1 MAENPA
7 TARQPTDTSDWPT
20 VRGRRVNPW
29 AAMGALSIGFF
40 MIMLDTTIVN
50 VAIPAMLRGSLHAT
64 LNQIVWVNSVYLLT
78 YAVPLLLSG
87 RLGDRIG
94 RKQMFLAGLVVF
106 TLASLCCGLAGTPG
120 LLIAARA
127 VQGFG
132 AAAMGP
138 QTMAMITTLFPPA
151 KRGAPMGMW
160 GAVAGVATIAGP
172 LLGGVLVD
180 NLGWQW
186 IFMVNVPIGVIG
198 IVLAILLVPGRQRPH
213 RHKFDI
219 LGTLLFS
226 AGLLAIVFGVQ
237 NGQQYDWGTVW
248 GPINIPEI
256 IGLGVVLLVAFV
268 IWQRVNRNEPLLP
281 LSLFGNR
288 TFSAANMANV
298 SIGFSITGMFLPVVI
313 YLQSVLGLSPVQSG
327 LVTLPMSLVSGLTAP
342 IAGRLSDRLSGKY
355 VALFGFAALTVGVAW
370 LALWMRTGLNVWV
383 LVPPLVV
390 CGLGIGCVFSPLAN
404 LATGTVQPRQM
415 GAASG
420 IFNTTRQ
427 VGGVL
432 GSAAIG
438 VLLQAR
444 LTVSMHSAAVSVA
457 GQLPERFRPAF
468 VDGLTKVAGSATA
481 AGGGGG
487 CQLPQG
493 VPAAAAARF
502 CRLGAQAFD
511 QGFTDAAK
519 ATLALPAI
527 VLALGV
533 IACMALAR
541 KPGRPLDDVTAS
553 RQPVPEPAV

>member
-1 MAENPA
+1 M
-7 TARQPTDTSDWPT
+7 TDRSDWPM
-20 VRGRRVNPW
+20 VGNRRVNPW
-29 AAMGALSIGFF
+29 AALGALSIGFF

-94 RKQMFLAGLVVF
+94 RKQMFIAGLVVF
-106 TLASLCCGLAGTPG
+106 TLASLCCGLAGTPA
-120 LLIAARA
+120 LLITARA

-138 QTMAMITTLFPPA
+138 QTMAFITTLFPPA
-151 KRGAPMGMW
+151 KRGAPMGTW

-198 IVLAILLVPGRQRPH
+198 LILAILLVPGKQPRH
-213 RHKFDI
+213 RRKFDV
-219 LGTLLFS
+219 LGTLLSS
-226 AGLLAIVFGVQ
+226 AGLLAVVFGVQ
-237 NGQQYDWGTVW
+237 NGQQYHWGAVW
-248 GPINIPEI
+248 GPISIPEI
-256 IGLGVVLLVAFV
+256 IGVGVVLLVGFV
-268 IWQRVNRNEPLLP
+268 IWQRVNKNEPLLP
-281 LSLFGNR
+281 LSLFRHR

-298 SIGFSITGMFLPVVI
+298 CIGFAITGMFLPVVI
-313 YLQSVLGLSPVQSG
+313 FLQSVLGLSPVQSG

-355 VALFGFAALTVGVAW
+355 VAMFGFASLTVGVAW
-370 LALWMRTGLNVWV
+370 LALWIRTGVDVWL
-383 LVPPLVV
+383 LVPPLAV

-404 LATGTVQPRQM
+404 LATGTVEPRQM

-444 LTVSMHSAAVSVA
+444 LTVSMHNAAVTAST
-457 GQLPERFRPAF
+457 QLPAQFRPAF
-468 VDGLTKVAGSATA
+468 VDGLSKAAGSATA
-481 AGGGGG
+481 ASNGSG

-493 VPAAAAARF
+493 VPAAAAAKV
-502 CRLGAQAFD
+502 CQLGAQAFD
-511 QGFTDAAK
+511 VGFTDAAK
-519 ATLALPAI
+519 ATMILPAV
-527 VLALGV
+527 VLALGAA
-533 IACMALAR
+533 ACLAMAR
-541 KPGRPLDDVTAS
+541 RPRRPIEDTVTQ
-553 RQPVPEPAV
+553 QPVPEPAA